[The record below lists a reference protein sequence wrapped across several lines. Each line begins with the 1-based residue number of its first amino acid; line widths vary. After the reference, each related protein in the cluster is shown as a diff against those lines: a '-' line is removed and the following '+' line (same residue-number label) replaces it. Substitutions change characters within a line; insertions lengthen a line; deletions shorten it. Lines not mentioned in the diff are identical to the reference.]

1 MPSAVNLSILWSVIS
16 NVPLVSPV
24 KLPKKISLIVGA
36 VLKTIISRT
45 STAYPSVK
53 LFASLFGLW
62 TTLLIAILNW
72 VAWWKRGRFP
82 LPWVTL
88 NFLFTPSNAAF
99 NVWEVPPPTAFK
111 LIAVRLAALDEFDAS
126 LIVCA
131 VS

>member
-1 MPSAVNLSILWSVIS
+1 M
-16 NVPLVSPV
+16 
-24 KLPKKISLIVGA
+24 
-36 VLKTIISRT
+36 
-45 STAYPSVK
+45 K

-62 TTLLIAILNW
+62 TTLLIAILNC

-88 NFLFTPSNAAF
+88 NFLFTPSNAVF
-99 NVWEVPPPTAFK
+99 NVWDVPPPTPDK
-111 LIAVRLAALDEFDAS
+111 LIAVRLDAFEADVAS

>member
-1 MPSAVNLSILWSVIS
+1 M
-16 NVPLVSPV
+16 
-24 KLPKKISLIVGA
+24 GA

-72 VAWWKRGRFP
+72 VAWWKRGRLP

-99 NVWEVPPPTAFK
+99 NVWDVPLPTAFK
-111 LIAVRLAALDEFDAS
+111 LIAIRLEALDADVAS